1 MFLSELIGKIF
12 KNSVFKFKPSHT
24 DRHSG
29 MGVWWLS
36 IIKLLFE
43 QIWMVFLSCGY
54 ILVQTTEDEQ
64 QLPRKNCSIL
74 HFYAEVNTSVVLVQA
89 EVGRVQVNG
98 RVVSRDD
105 LLVGLRNS
113 LLT

>member
-1 MFLSELIGKIF
+1 
-12 KNSVFKFKPSHT
+12 
-24 DRHSG
+24 
-29 MGVWWLS
+29 
-36 IIKLLFE
+36 
-43 QIWMVFLSCGY
+43 MVFLSCGY

-64 QLPRKNCSIL
+64 QLLRKNCSIL
-74 HFYAEVNTSVVLVQA
+74 HFYVEVNTSVVLVQA